1 MGQWDNFQTSNLQ
14 IFQLQVARQLSLDG
28 IVREGVY
35 VMVGG
40 PNYETVAELKM
51 LKELGKLQGF
61 YQLLQFFT
69 FPPKK
74 YQYYYCTKE
83 VKLIFR
89 VI

>member
-1 MGQWDNFQTSNLQ
+1 
-14 IFQLQVARQLSLDG
+14 
-28 IVREGVY
+28 
-35 VMVGG
+35 MVGG

-61 YQLLQFFT
+61 YQLLQFLT

-74 YQYYYCTKE
+74 YQYYYYCTKE
-83 VKLIFR
+83 VKLILR

>member
-1 MGQWDNFQTSNLQ
+1 
-14 IFQLQVARQLSLDG
+14 
-28 IVREGVY
+28 
-35 VMVGG
+35 MVGG